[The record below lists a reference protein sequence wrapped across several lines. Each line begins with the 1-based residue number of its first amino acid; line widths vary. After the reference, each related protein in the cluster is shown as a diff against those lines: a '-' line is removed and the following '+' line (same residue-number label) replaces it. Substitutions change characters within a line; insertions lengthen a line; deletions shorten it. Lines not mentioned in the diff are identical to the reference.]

1 MFTAGATSGNVIDL
15 VMVSSVL
22 NVSPPLVNE
31 LTLFLVV
38 AVARVDDGVVATFKE
53 LTSRGAGTTSG
64 KATDLVRVSSVLN
77 VSLPA
82 VVELG
87 SMIDVAAVV

>member
-31 LTLFLVV
+31 LTLFVVV
-38 AVARVDDGVVATFKE
+38 AVARVDDGVVATFKG
-53 LTSRGAGTTSG
+53 LSSLDAGTTSG